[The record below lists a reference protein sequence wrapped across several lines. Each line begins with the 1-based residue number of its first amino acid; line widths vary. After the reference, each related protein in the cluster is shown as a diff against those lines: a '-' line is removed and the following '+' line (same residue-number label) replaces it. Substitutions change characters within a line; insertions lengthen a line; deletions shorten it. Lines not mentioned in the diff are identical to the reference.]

1 MAHFASVNEDAL
13 LSAISS
19 CKSAMASVSN
29 GDIVSMANTMK
40 ANGSATRDSIVSA
53 ASTIQ
58 NSVKNIKSN
67 LEACYGLATLIKE
80 YKFRKAKVDELT
92 EKLATLKAKI
102 NSLEGAKNNCYS
114 MYSSLKNKPGRS
126 SEANAYYNK
135 YQNYKS
141 EIAEK
146 QKEYNQ
152 YKAQYDSEK
161 AEMERLAALLTGMG
175 FPPESN

>member
-1 MAHFASVNEDAL
+1 MAHFSSVNEDAL
-13 LSAISS
+13 LAAISN
-19 CKSAMASVSN
+19 CKTALAAEGRGDLAS
-29 GDIVSMANTMK
+29 IANTMHAK
-40 ANGSATRDSIVSA
+40 GYETKNNIVNATIIIQSSI
-53 ASTIQ
+53 ASL
-58 NSVKNIKSN
+58 KNKLN
-67 LEACYGLATLIKE
+67 DCYNLATLIKE